1 MQRVQSARVTRA
13 RMSPQKTDDLQAGP
27 TVLVIDDDEA
37 VRSSLEMLLE
47 AYGFQ
52 VVLARDGRQGL
63 AAFRANSPDV
73 VLIDLMMPVQDG
85 LETIPLI
92 RREWPEAPIVAMSG
106 GATIGVWDGLATA
119 RKLGADYAIAKP
131 FEAEELLT
139 ILRTA
144 TGTN

>member
-1 MQRVQSARVTRA
+1 M
-13 RMSPQKTDDLQAGP
+13 PPWKTDELEAGP

-63 AAFRANSPDV
+63 TAFRANAPDV

-85 LETIPLI
+85 IETIGLI
-92 RREWPEAPIVAMSG
+92 RDEWPEARIIAMSG
-106 GATIGVWDGLATA
+106 GTGIGNRGSLATA
-119 RKLGADYAIAKP
+119 LKSGADHAIEKP
-131 FEAEELLT
+131 FEADKLLA
-139 ILRTA
+139 ILRAATA
-144 TGTN
+144 ET